1 MSDVSMTS
9 PSTRPGTATISRTR
23 RCPDASEP
31 RCTTRSTLAATVG
44 TTKVVVND
52 CSCRR
57 RPMISG
63 LGALLGDTRQVGRGG
78 FLPPR
83 AGSLPSTTSCPRA
96 VDAGAHGGVFSSTSL
111 HEVAERA
118 GGYSATP
125 PPRRGDQ
132 RPHRPATRLGQC
144 HPPQDRPG
152 GPRGPH
158 GPRQPAP
165 AHPMRLRIRK
175 TNNVSHHKGTS
186 GNLIHRYAK
195 RLGPPRSRS
204 VALRDRCRG
213 TGAPVSVVRRAIGVG
228 LSLRRWD
235 VPERRRSR
243 KRMVFG

>member
-118 GGYSATP
+118 GGYSPAA
-125 PPRRGDQ
+125 PRRSTTASTGNTTRTVSSTARPTGRTSRTTRPSATSTRSPDALADPQDEQ
-132 RPHRPATRLGQC
+132 RLPPQGHERQPDPPVCEKARPAPLE
-144 HPPQDRPG
+144 
-152 GPRGPH
+152 
-158 GPRQPAP
+158 
-165 AHPMRLRIRK
+165 
-175 TNNVSHHKGTS
+175 VS
-186 GNLIHRYAK
+186 
-195 RLGPPRSRS
+195 
-204 VALRDRCRG
+204 
-213 TGAPVSVVRRAIGVG
+213 RAA
-228 LSLRRWD
+228 
-235 VPERRRSR
+235 
-243 KRMVFG
+243 